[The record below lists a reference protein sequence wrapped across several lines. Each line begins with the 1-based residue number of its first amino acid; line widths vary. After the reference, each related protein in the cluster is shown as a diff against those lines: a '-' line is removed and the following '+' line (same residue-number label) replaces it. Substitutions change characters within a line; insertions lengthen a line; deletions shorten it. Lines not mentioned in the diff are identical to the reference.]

1 MCEHP
6 VKDTTGRI
14 EGYSYEAFKDDLS
27 ARPIRL
33 LRLFPAASFD
43 EKIKCELF
51 NTTLDAKNRVGF
63 EALSYTWGDPKITSP
78 ITLHGKTHHITKNL
92 EVALRHLRYPER
104 ERTLWVDALC
114 INQSNTSEK
123 NLQVQQMKDVY
134 GGGAQRVVVWLG
146 QIPNARRAMDFCARM
161 SMCLIKVCE
170 WTTKRKRMNTERTKD
185 GVVYS
190 WENKEYKAAMDA
202 AKCLWEHIKELGQD
216 CVGYFREQT
225 QHYTME
231 IAAAQALQDHY
242 REQKG
247 AEWAAN
253 NCSEQMRKCELA
265 CDAVKVL
272 LERMQ
277 GYKDAQVIEEIA
289 WNQVLEQ
296 HDAQHAAGVLWDWIK
311 EQKDKQETG
320 VYIKELGL
328 EHKDERKACQE
339 LFLDPPWWTRMW
351 ILQEVI
357 HSAEVIV
364 WFENGYSVSFEELC
378 DAYSHY
384 KTWTFNLE
392 GPRGIAAFSA
402 RDHVKDPPLFS
413 PGASIQQHFNIW
425 FANSGSVSDIRS
437 GVKDLRSAAK
447 GLPTPTNIQYP
458 PKLAGLVMG
467 YRNQQATDP
476 RDMFF
481 ALKGMAASGSSGT
494 EVGINY
500 GISVRKLYTQIAC
513 SFLKKVL
520 TILLWIES
528 PERPVQLHG
537 AGLPS
542 WVPDYQTKQITFPR
556 IQAGFQYH
564 FCADKDFPPVAQEP
578 RLRQATDDETLLL
591 RGIYIAVV
599 TGIHDARITDVDSF
613 AGKDGVRLITYDLR
627 PESRYKETKSFPQ
640 PSWDQPDLVRCTSW
654 GPCHAEIGDF
664 IIVVAGLKM
673 PIVVRPTGHGKYLF
687 VGGCWLIDSEI
698 KIQLFFQMEHWNDES
713 GFSSIMFGSACKG
726 LPENYVAEEFC
737 IC

>member
-27 ARPIRL
+27 ACPIRL

-43 EKIKCELF
+43 ENIKCELF

-63 EALSYTWGDPKITSP
+63 EALSYTWGDPKPTSP
-78 ITLHGKTHHITKNL
+78 ITLHGKPHYIAKNL
-92 EVALRHLRYPER
+92 EVVLRHLRYPER

-123 NLQVQQMKDVY
+123 NHQVLQMKDVY
-134 GGGAQRVVVWLG
+134 GGGAQRIVVWLG

-161 SMCLIKVCE
+161 SMCLIKATE
-170 WTTKRKRMNTERTKD
+170 WTTKRKQMNIEHTKD

-190 WENKEYKAAMDA
+190 WEKNKEYKAATDA
-202 AKCLWEHIKELGQD
+202 AKCLWEHIQELGQD

-225 QHYTME
+225 QNYTME
-231 IAAAQALQDHY
+231 IAALQTLWDHN
-242 REQKG
+242 RERWG
-247 AEWAAN
+247 AEWAAKWAAK
-253 NCSEQMRKCELA
+253 MRKCELV
-265 CDAVKVL
+265 CDAVKIL

-277 GYKDAQVIEEIA
+277 GQKDTQVVEEIV
-289 WNQVLEQ
+289 WKQVLEQ
-296 HDAQHAAGVLWDWIK
+296 HDAQHAAIILWDWIEERK
-311 EQKDKQETG
+311 DEQEAG

-328 EHKDERKACQE
+328 EHKDELKACQE

-364 WFENGYSVSFEELC
+364 WFGNGYSVSFEELC
-378 DAYSHY
+378 DAYGHY
-384 KTWTFNLE
+384 KDWTRNLE
-392 GPRGIAAFSA
+392 GPRGIADFSA
-402 RDHVKDPPLFS
+402 RDLVKDPPPLS
-413 PGASIQQHFNIW
+413 PEVSIQRSFYVW
-425 FANSGSVSDIRS
+425 FASSGRSDIRS
-437 GVKDLRSAAK
+437 SVKDLRSAAK
-447 GLPTPTNIQYP
+447 GHPTPTNIRYP
-458 PKLAGLVMG
+458 PELAGLVMG

-494 EVGINY
+494 EVKIDY
-500 GISVRKLYTQIAC
+500 GISVRELYTQIAR

-520 TILLWIES
+520 TILLWVES

-542 WVPDYQTKQITFPR
+542 WVPDYQTKQTTFAR

-564 FCADKDFPPVAQEP
+564 FRADGDFPLVAQEP
-578 RLRQATDDETLLL
+578 RFRQAADDETLLL
-591 RGIYIAVV
+591 RAIYVAVV
-599 TGIHDARITDVDSF
+599 TGIHDARFTDVDSF
-613 AGKDGVRLITYDLR
+613 VGKDGVRLITYDLR
-627 PESRYKETKSFPQ
+627 PESRYKEPKSFSQ
-640 PSWDQPDLVRCTSW
+640 PSWDRPGLVRYTSW

-664 IIVVAGLKM
+664 IIVVAGLKI
-673 PIVVRPTGHGKYLF
+673 PIVVRPTEHGKYLF
-687 VGGCWLIDSEI
+687 VGGCLLVDSEV
-698 KIQLFFQMEHWNDES
+698 KFGLFFQMEYWNEES